1 MKSLQI
7 RLPKKLL
14 EEVDQLVSSGLF
26 RSRSE
31 ILCEALQSY
40 IIQSNCNG
48 CTPFIVGP
56 YADPNF
62 EVTLQKPIEN
72 SIHSKKEIEEIRRKF
87 KAFLVK

>member
-1 MKSLQI
+1 MESLQI

-14 EEVDQLVSSGLF
+14 EKVDQLVNSGLF

-31 ILCEALQSY
+31 ILREALQSY

-48 CTPFIVGP
+48 CAPFIVGP
-56 YADPNF
+56 FTDPNF

-72 SIHSKKEIEEIRRKF
+72 LIPSKKEIEEIHRKLKDF
-87 KAFLVK
+87 SVK

>member
-56 YADPNF
+56 FTDPNF
-62 EVTLQKPIEN
+62 EVALQKPIEN
-72 SIHSKKEIEEIRRKF
+72 LIPSKKEIEEIRRKF
-87 KAFLVK
+87 KAFLAK